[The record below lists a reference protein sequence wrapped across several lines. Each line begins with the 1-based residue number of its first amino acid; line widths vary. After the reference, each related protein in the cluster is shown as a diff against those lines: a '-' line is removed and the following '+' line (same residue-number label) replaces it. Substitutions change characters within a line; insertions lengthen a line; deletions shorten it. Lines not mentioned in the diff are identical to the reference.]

1 MASSEPDDD
10 TETLTC
16 WICHSDQFDDP
27 THGPMIQP
35 CACRGSQRLCHRGCI
50 EAWLRA
56 RFDAFNATSVPAA
69 YCAATKEDDVLAHR
83 LFNVTQFVTPGW
95 RDASYVCPDTAESD
109 VAAWATAWRRD
120 YCAYGLLPSSECPP
134 GFGMEASK

>member
-1 MASSEPDDD
+1 MPTGAEPNTAGPDRGVSWDLID
-10 TETLTC
+10 AQYETYLFNITA
-16 WICHSDQFDDP
+16 DP
-27 THGPMIQP
+27 TESHD
-35 CACRGSQRLCHRGCI
+35 LKHRMPG
-50 EAWLRA
+50 ALARLRA